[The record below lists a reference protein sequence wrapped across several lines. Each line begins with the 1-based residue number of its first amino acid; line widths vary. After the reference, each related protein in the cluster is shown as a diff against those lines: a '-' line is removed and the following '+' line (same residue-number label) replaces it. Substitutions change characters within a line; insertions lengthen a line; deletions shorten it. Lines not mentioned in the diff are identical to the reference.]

1 MTFRIETV
9 TTDDDDPFADLSTI
23 LRSYN
28 QTFTGAAGKHQ
39 PLGLLARDDAGR
51 VIGGLRGYSMW
62 SWVFVDMLAVDEAH
76 RKTGIGSKLLAE
88 AETIAKARGCIGIY
102 LWTTDF
108 QGPKFYPRHGY
119 SAFGSL
125 PEMPP
130 GHTSQWFMKRLS

>member
-1 MTFRIETV
+1 MTYRIETV
-9 TTDDDDPFADLSTI
+9 TADDDDPFADLSTI

-28 QTFTGAAGKHQ
+28 ETFTGRAGKHM

-51 VIGGLRGYSMW
+51 VIGGLRGYSVW
-62 SWVFVDMLAVDEAH
+62 SWTFVDMLAVDAAH

-88 AETIAKARGCIGIY
+88 AEAIAKARGCIGVY

-119 SAFGSL
+119 SVFGTL
-125 PEMPP
+125 PDMPP
-130 GHTSQWFMKRLS
+130 GFSSQWFMKRF